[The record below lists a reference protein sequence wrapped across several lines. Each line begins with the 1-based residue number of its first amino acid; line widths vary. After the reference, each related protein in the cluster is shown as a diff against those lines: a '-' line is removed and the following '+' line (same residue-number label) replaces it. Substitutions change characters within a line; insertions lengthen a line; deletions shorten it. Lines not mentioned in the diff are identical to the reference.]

1 MDYCRDQPHSHHT
14 LFFVL
19 SHQGACFQLLILH
32 RLKAVTESEVSPA
45 VGDEEVVVVAFGSG
59 LGVPGAGAMCT
70 SEVMLLASK
79 FFFDSVD
86 RMFRFILL

>member
-1 MDYCRDQPHSHHT
+1 MDYCRDQPHSHTHT
-14 LFFVL
+14 LLRSL
-19 SHQGACFQLLILH
+19 SHQRACFQLLILH

-70 SEVMLLASK
+70 SEVMLLAS
-79 FFFDSVD
+79 
-86 RMFRFILL
+86 RILF